1 MSQLTESNQTKVI
14 EIQRKVELPE
24 LYFYRD
30 LDIPKHVMEY
40 NFINSLSEQKYV
52 EIPNELIKTFKI
64 PDKVWE
70 TWSPDISDS
79 TLKSFHYT
87 SESILNNKDRFEEHL
102 RFGELHMD
110 ELSRQDIVTL
120 SKTTLSQ
127 LIKHMVSYQK
137 YVDKEKYKDY
147 CKVIELYLEWKRSL
161 NEEIIKGTPQTI
173 GIGV

>member
-24 LYFYRD
+24 LYFYRN

-40 NFINSLSEQKYV
+40 NFIYSLSKQEYV
-52 EIPNELIKTFKI
+52 EIPNGLLKTFKI
-64 PDKVWE
+64 PDEVWD

-79 TLKSFHYT
+79 TLKSFRYT

-102 RFGELHMD
+102 RHGELHMD
-110 ELSRQDIVTL
+110 ELSETDINIL
-120 SKTTLSQ
+120 SETTLLQ
-127 LIKHMVSYQK
+127 LTKHMKSRHK

-147 CKVIELYLEWKRSL
+147 CNVIELYNEYKSL
-161 NEEIIKGTPQTI
+161 FNEKMLKSIPQSF